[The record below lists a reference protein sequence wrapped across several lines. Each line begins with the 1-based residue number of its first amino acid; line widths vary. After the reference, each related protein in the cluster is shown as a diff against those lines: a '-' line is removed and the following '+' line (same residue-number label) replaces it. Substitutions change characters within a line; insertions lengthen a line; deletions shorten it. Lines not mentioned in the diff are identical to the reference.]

1 MPFYDLYKTFYY
13 HGYSENIH
21 IVIIVPLLFIWR
33 EEIDFDSVHVTAKLT
48 VLPGF
53 SSLIEQL
60 SCLNLSTFI
69 VSF

>member
-1 MPFYDLYKTFYY
+1 
-13 HGYSENIH
+13 
-21 IVIIVPLLFIWR
+21 
-33 EEIDFDSVHVTAKLT
+33 VHVTAKLT